1 MYLSITGVTDDKK
14 LAKYQPFELEADA
27 ITHAT
32 KYGGFA
38 VADIGGNQEFWVVDK
53 TKKTITQ
60 DTATENSV
68 TASRQMEY
76 IREHRNG
83 LLTETDW
90 RAFPD
95 VTMSDEWKTYRQELR
110 DIPASNTVY
119 KDVTWP
125 TKPE

>member
-53 TKKTITQ
+53 TK
-60 DTATENSV
+60 NNY
-68 TASRQMEY
+68 SRHCY
-76 IREHRNG
+76 
-83 LLTETDW
+83 
-90 RAFPD
+90 
-95 VTMSDEWKTYRQELR
+95 
-110 DIPASNTVY
+110 
-119 KDVTWP
+119 
-125 TKPE
+125 